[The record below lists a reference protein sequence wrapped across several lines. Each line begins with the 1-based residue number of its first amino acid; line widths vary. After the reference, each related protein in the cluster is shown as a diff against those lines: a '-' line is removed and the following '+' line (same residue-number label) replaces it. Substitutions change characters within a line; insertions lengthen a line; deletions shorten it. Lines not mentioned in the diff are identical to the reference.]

1 MKAFLFTF
9 EALLFTVSC
18 QKSHIFL
25 AREGVETNKIYL
37 LLRSYVY
44 FEQQPDEVL

>member
-37 LLRSYVY
+37 LKVVSIFKILRL
-44 FEQQPDEVL
+44 F